1 MGEPGEDCK
10 KCTNRMLRFG
20 KNKGIIASV
29 FDRDKGG
36 TDYVRSNSERQTG
49 SGNSDHGSLTVE
61 YKKKCLQAL
70 WYLLFLR
77 QIICFIL

>member
-20 KNKGIIASV
+20 KNKGIIASI

-49 SGNSDHGSLTVE
+49 SGNSDH
-61 YKKKCLQAL
+61 
-70 WYLLFLR
+70 R
-77 QIICFIL
+77 PI